1 MASFFGCSNSINSKY
16 YIYNILTKSFPLL
29 WYTFYDNELERCL
42 IFLQFIQSKFKE
54 KLTETLKAVF
64 PILVIVLL
72 LCFTI
77 APIPPSILM
86 TFLVGAV
93 LLIVGMLFFNVG
105 VEMSMTPIGERVGSI
120 MTKSKNIF
128 VIVLISFIMG
138 FIITI
143 SEPDLQVLAEQ
154 VPAVPNLVLI
164 LAVALGVGIFLVV
177 ALLRMLFGIPLS
189 YLLLFFYAI
198 IFAITPLVPS
208 DFLAVAFDSGG
219 VTTGPMTVPFIMSFG
234 IGISAIRS
242 DRHAEEDSFGL
253 ISLCSMGPIL
263 AVLILGMI
271 FNPGSAEQVS
281 EAIPIIDN
289 TVDLWK
295 LFAEGFP
302 TYIKEIAIFLLPIVV
317 FYGIFQLISGDANK
331 KTITKII
338 IGLIYTYI
346 GLVLFLTG
354 VNVGFMPAGNYLGQ
368 TMASLPYA
376 WIIVPIGMII
386 GYFIVQAEPAVF
398 VLTKQVEEMT
408 SGAISAKAMGLSLS
422 IGVAA
427 SVGLALIRVLT
438 GISILWFL
446 IPGYLIALVLTFFVP
461 KIFTA
466 IAFDS
471 GGVAS
476 GPMTATFLLPFAM
489 GACEALGG
497 NIITDAFGIV
507 SMVAMTPLITIQIM
521 GVIFTVKESKLH
533 KEMASQ
539 TPAISLA
546 AYDDM
551 EIIEL

>member
-1 MASFFGCSNSINSKY
+1 M
-16 YIYNILTKSFPLL
+16 LL
-29 WYTFYDNELERCL
+29 
-42 IFLQFIQSKFKE
+42 QSKFKE

-64 PILVIVLL
+64 PILAIVLI
-72 LCFTI
+72 LCFSI

-120 MTKSKNIF
+120 MTKSKNVFI
-128 VIVLISFIMG
+128 VILISFIMG

-154 VPAVPNLVLI
+154 VPSVPNLTLI
-164 LAVALGVGIFLVV
+164 LAVALGVGGFLIV
-177 ALLRMLFGIPLS
+177 ALLRMLFGIALGH
-189 YLLLFFYAI
+189 LLI
-198 IFAITPLVPS
+198 IFYGIVFALTLFVPG

-242 DRHAEEDSFGL
+242 DRYAEEDSFGL
-253 ISLCSMGPIL
+253 IALCSIGPIL

-271 FNPGSAEQVS
+271 FNPESAEQVS
-281 EAIPIIDN
+281 DAIPVIND
-289 TVDLWK
+289 TVELWS
-295 LFAEGFP
+295 LFAQGFP
-302 TYIKEIAIFLLPIVV
+302 TYIEEIAISLLPIVV
-317 FYGIFQLISGDANK
+317 FYGIFQLISKDANK
-331 KTITKII
+331 RTLTKII
-338 IGLIYTYI
+338 IGLFYTYI

-368 TMASLPYA
+368 TMAGLPFA

-386 GYFIVQAEPAVF
+386 GYFIVLAEPAVF
-398 VLTKQVEEMT
+398 VLTKQVEELT

-422 IGVAA
+422 IGVAT
-427 SVGLALIRVLT
+427 SVGLAMIRVLT

-446 IPGYLIALVLTFFVP
+446 VPGYLVALVLTFLVP

-507 SMVAMTPLITIQIM
+507 AMVAMTPLITIQIM
-521 GVIFTVKESKLH
+521 GVVFKVKESKLH
-533 KEMASQ
+533 KEMAMQ
-539 TPAISLA
+539 TPVHTQD